1 VVAAHAPEGAELS
14 LGVAALAVEPEV
26 VFVAEPEVGPEAVS
40 VAVESAVA
48 PEGAELSLEAA
59 ALAVEPEVVF
69 VAEPEVVLA
78 VAPVSPVSVAGFA
91 VHQVSDN
98 IAVASVV
105 ANPVSLGA
113 TWADS
118 PGHPTFVGSSPNTCS
133 FPSSSSSVELGYKV
147 LVYNPT
153 DARTSYGLC
162 SVLSNAG
169 LHHNRNSEHYDN
181 NPSLCRSNVN
191 DTNGLPIDATTNHSR
206 KTGLYLCKD
215 QHRYRCQAALPVPA
229 VRRRRW
235 VVVTQY

>member
-1 VVAAHAPEGAELS
+1 VVAAVVPEGAELS
-14 LGVAALAVEPEV
+14 LGVAALAVEPEAV
-26 VFVAEPEVGPEAVS
+26 SVAALLVAEPRVFAPVSVAGPEAVS
-40 VAVESAVA
+40 VTVESAV
-48 PEGAELSLEAA
+48 
-59 ALAVEPEVVF
+59 
-69 VAEPEVVLA
+69 PEVVLA

-91 VHQVSDN
+91 VHQVSGN

-105 ANPVSLGA
+105 ANPASLGA

-206 KTGLYLCKD
+206 KTGLHLCKD